1 MLGCCPESVKEDFSC
16 CLKWLPHCF
25 SDVEIRLVGGRSPE
39 RGQVEVMYNG
49 AWGRICDD
57 AWDKKD
63 ADVVCRMM
71 GYPGSQAASFGGSF
85 DEDEVKFW
93 LDDVKCTGNESSIV
107 FCKHNGWGKENCDGN
122 EGAGVICLV
131 SNSST
136 TGNRSKLV

>member
-1 MLGCCPESVKEDFSC
+1 
-16 CLKWLPHCF
+16 
-25 SDVEIRLVGGRSPE
+25 
-39 RGQVEVMYNG
+39 MYNG

-57 AWDKKD
+57 AWDKMD
-63 ADVVCRMM
+63 ADVVCRMI

-122 EGAGVICLV
+122 EGAGVICFV